1 MKTKSMI
8 ITVTL
13 AVLVILAGYWWFN
26 NFGSGG
32 NVEQVQTE
40 LRTIAAGAQDYYL
53 KPRMIGGGGKSFEG
67 ISFEQIRLQGAE
79 RSSDNL
85 RLATKAA
92 EYTIEDIE
100 PENLLISAVLKSGR
114 NNSFIAEIGPDS
126 LLIREN

>member
-1 MKTKSMI
+1 MI
-8 ITVTL
+8 ITVIL
-13 AVLVILAGYWWFN
+13 AIVVVLAGYWWFN
-26 NFGSGG
+26 NYGSGG
-32 NVEQVQTE
+32 NIEQVQTE

-85 RLATKAA
+85 RIKTNAA
-92 EYTIEDIE
+92 EYSIEDIE
-100 PENLLISAVLKSGR
+100 PESLVINAILKSGR
-114 NNSFIAEIGPDS
+114 SNSLIAEIGPDS